1 MTAYFIKLFLTLP
14 LVAGLIVA
22 SLWVWKRLQPGMAS
36 LPNLPAFAGLAALK
50 RKRSLVMVD
59 ALTLGMA
66 GRIAVIEFG
75 GQHLL
80 VGISR
85 TGMTLLSQTPAPSFA
100 LPDSTVTADD

>member
-1 MTAYFIKLFLTLP
+1 MTAYVIKLVIMLP
-14 LVAGLIVA
+14 LMIGLIIA
-22 SLWVWKRLQPGMAS
+22 CLWAWKRFQPGMVS
-36 LPNLPAFAGLAALK
+36 LPAFAGFAALK

-85 TGMTLLSQTPAPSFA
+85 SGMTLLSQSPAPSFS
-100 LPDSTVTADD
+100 LPEASEPADD

>member
-1 MTAYFIKLFLTLP
+1 MTAYIIKLVIMLP
-14 LVAGLIVA
+14 LMIGLIIA
-22 SLWVWKRLQPGMAS
+22 CLWAWKKFQPGMAA
-36 LPNLPAFAGLAALK
+36 LPAFASFVALK

-66 GRIAVIEFG
+66 GRIAVVEFG

-85 TGMTLLSQTPAPSFA
+85 SGMTLLSQVPAPTFV
-100 LPDSTVTADD
+100 LPEQAVTADD